1 MQYGLKTLAVKNLKS
16 IQLGLKAAFSRSYL
30 YGTLFLRVLGLGGGE
45 ALREDEISVIM
56 RGHFLFEDVK
66 QQWKARSLSSEEVGL
81 SSQVNLN
88 NGGEIP
94 VTELI
99 DGVYRASF
107 LQKESM
113 NRMLTKLMPDSLEKE
128 EN

>member
-1 MQYGLKTLAVKNLKS
+1 MS
-16 IQLGLKAAFSRSYL
+16 I
-30 YGTLFLRVLGLGGGE
+30 
-45 ALREDEISVIM
+45 I
-56 RGHFLFEDVK
+56 
-66 QQWKARSLSSEEVGL
+66 
-81 SSQVNLN
+81 SQVNLN

-113 NRMLTKLMPDSLEKE
+113 NRLLTKLMPDAIENE
-128 EN
+128 ENEAQKRQMLLDFSIVKMCARIFKMGKDRTYIF